1 MFVTFCN
8 MSLVGSTLADVG
20 ITHDKGK
27 CNHHLGREIMYPI
40 HRWRHRVATAKGT
53 PMSNE
58 GNNGSQGNTTDDDFK
73 QLEQASQTVFG
84 SK

>member
-1 MFVTFCN
+1 MN
-8 MSLVGSTLADVG
+8 IAYW
-20 ITHDKGK
+20 KG
-27 CNHHLGREIMYPI
+27 NAHPRLGREIMYLI

-53 PMSNE
+53 HMAS
-58 GNNGSQGNTTDDDFK
+58 GSNTTDDDFK

>member
-1 MFVTFCN
+1 
-8 MSLVGSTLADVG
+8 
-20 ITHDKGK
+20 
-27 CNHHLGREIMYPI
+27 
-40 HRWRHRVATAKGT
+40 
-53 PMSNE
+53 MSNE